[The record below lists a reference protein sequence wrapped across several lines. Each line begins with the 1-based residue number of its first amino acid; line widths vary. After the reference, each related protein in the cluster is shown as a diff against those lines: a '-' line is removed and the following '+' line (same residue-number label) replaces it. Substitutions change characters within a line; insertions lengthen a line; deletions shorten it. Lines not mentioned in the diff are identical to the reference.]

1 MTERTPVQTFA
12 TVVGAAFLLV
22 GIAGFVPGITT
33 AYGDMAFAGPDSE
46 AELLGIF
53 QVSVLHNLVHV
64 LFGIAGLALARSV
77 DGARTYLVG
86 GGVIYLVLG
95 LYGVIVE
102 REGSA
107 NFVPMNGADN
117 WLHFALGAGMI
128 AGGLL
133 LTRGSRAATPA

>member
-1 MTERTPVQTFA
+1 M
-12 TVVGAAFLLV
+12 
-22 GIAGFVPGITT
+22 
-33 AYGDMAFAGPDSE
+33 
-46 AELLGIF
+46 
-53 QVSVLHNLVHV
+53 HV
-64 LFGIAGLALARSV
+64 LFGIAGLALARSF

-95 LYGVIVE
+95 LYGVLVD

-107 NFVPMNGADN
+107 NFVPMNSADN

-133 LTRGSRAATPA
+133 LTRGGRTASTA